1 MKIDWNKIVVAVL
14 IATIL
19 GIGGTIIHQGQQ
31 IARLEIKIDGSE
43 KQIDE
48 LKSEVKGIHNTISS
62 SNLSGS
68 GQLSVSV
75 KVQPE
80 KLIEI
85 IKQQQALYVKESW
98 GSEAYQCFTDND
110 LKKFKE
116 SKVTQKITQELR
128 TDNKFIDVV
137 LAIKTI
143 PKGNWQDLKESSLI
157 TFKPTWSKIGK
168 ISREGQ
174 TETGQQAEK
183 MIAKAIVDLVVE
195 LVNQSEEN
203 IKKLYSY

>member
-14 IATIL
+14 IAAFL

-31 IARLEIKIDGSE
+31 IARLEIKIDSSE

-68 GQLSVSV
+68 EQLSVSV

-98 GSEAYQCFTDND
+98 GSEAYQCFTDDD

-116 SKVTQKITQELR
+116 SKVTKKITQELK
-128 TDNKFIDVV
+128 TNNKFIDVV